1 MQTTADWDPLR
12 WFSIQKYQRIAN
24 LRSRQPE
31 VFAQMDRHRPDGQE
45 ATCKVF
51 GKASRTARLIPRGS
65 PVLMVAH
72 VNTVLESR
80 CLAEFRGG
88 RLYHTVLDNRLGVY
102 LGLEVLPAMGLNVDL
117 LPTTDEEA
125 GCSTAALLRT
135 RKQYN
140 WMFSFDRTGD
150 DVVCYQYE
158 CAPLTQILNACGF
171 RSVPALT
178 RALLNSITS
187 HAAVDFGC
195 GMFDYHGAGAY
206 CDLAMLDRQ
215 LNPSA
220 AFYCEYSGVFSS
232 TGPPRVSQPTRSC
245 GRPHFEDSGGV

>member
-31 VFAQMDRHRPDGQE
+31 VFAQMDRHRPGGHE
-45 ATCKVF
+45 AICKVF
-51 GKASRTARLIPRGS
+51 GKASRTACLIPRGS

-72 VNTVLESR
+72 VDTVQEPR
-80 CLAEFRGG
+80 CPAEFRGG
-88 RLYHTVLDNRLGVY
+88 RLYHTGLDNRLGVY

-117 LPTTDEEA
+117 LLTTDEEA

-171 RSVPALT
+171 RVGTGTYSCIAELDHL
-178 RALLNSITS
+178 ACCGMN
-187 HAAVDFGC
+187 FGC

-215 LNPSA
+215 LNRFA
-220 AFYCEYSGVFSS
+220 AFYCEYSGVLLEHR
-232 TGPPRVSQPTRSC
+232 PPAGCRS
-245 GRPHFEDSGGV
+245 RYVPVADLI